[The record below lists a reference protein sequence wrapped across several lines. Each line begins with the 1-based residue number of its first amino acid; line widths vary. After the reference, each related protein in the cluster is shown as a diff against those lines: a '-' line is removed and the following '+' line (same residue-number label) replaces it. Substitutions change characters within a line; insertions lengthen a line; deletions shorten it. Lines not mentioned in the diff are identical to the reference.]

1 MNILMDFEYKNIEIA
16 SSVKTPHVI
25 LNKDTGEILIEG
37 RSFPENAPEFYY
49 QFTRWLA
56 EYSLSPAPRTKV
68 NIGLLYL
75 NSSSVSII
83 TGMLKLLDNMISMK
97 TEVEIKWSFEE
108 GDEDMKDLGLYYQES
123 LRCPVKV
130 IEVTKFDF

>member
-1 MNILMDFEYKNIEIA
+1 MDFEYKNIEIA
-16 SSVKTPHVI
+16 SSAKTPHVI
-25 LNKDTGEILIEG
+25 LNKDKGEIIIEG

-56 EYSLSPAPRTKV
+56 EYSLNPAPKTKV
-68 NIGLLYL
+68 SLGLLYL

-83 TGMLKLLDNMISMK
+83 TGMMKLLDNMISMK
-97 TEVEIKWSFEE
+97 TEVEITWVYEN

-123 LRCPVKV
+123 LSGAVQV
-130 IEVTKFDF
+130 IEVAKFDFLT

>member
-1 MNILMDFEYKNIEIA
+1 MNFEYKNIEIA
-16 SSVKTPHVI
+16 SSAKTPHVI
-25 LNKDTGEILIEG
+25 LNKDKGEITIEG

-56 EYSLSPAPRTKV
+56 EYSLNPTPKTKV
-68 NIGLLYL
+68 SLGLLYL

-83 TGMLKLLDNMISMK
+83 TGMMKLLDDMISMK
-97 TEVEIKWSFEE
+97 TEVEITWVYEN

-123 LRCPVKV
+123 LSSAVQV
-130 IEVTKFDF
+130 VEVAKFDFLT

>member
-1 MNILMDFEYKNIEIA
+1 MDFEYKNIEIA
-16 SSVKTPHVI
+16 SSAKTPYVI
-25 LNKDTGEILIEG
+25 LNKDTGEIIIEG

-56 EYSLSPAPRTKV
+56 EYSLNPAPKTKV
-68 NIGLLYL
+68 SLGLLYL

-83 TGMLKLLDNMISMK
+83 TGMMKLLDNMISMK
-97 TEVEIKWSFEE
+97 TEVEITWVYEN

-123 LRCPVKV
+123 LSSSVQV
-130 IEVTKFDF
+130 IEVAKFDFLT

>member
-1 MNILMDFEYKNIEIA
+1 MNILMGFEYKNIEIA
-16 SSVKTPHVI
+16 SSAKTPHVI

-37 RSFPENAPEFYY
+37 RSFPENTPEFYY

-56 EYSLSPAPRTKV
+56 EYSLSPAPKTKV
-68 NIGLLYL
+68 NLGLLYL

-83 TGMLKLLDNMISMK
+83 TGMMKLLDNMISMK
-97 TEVEIKWSFEE
+97 TEIEIKWSFET

-123 LRCPVKV
+123 LRCSVQV
-130 IEVTKFDF
+130 IEVTKLDF